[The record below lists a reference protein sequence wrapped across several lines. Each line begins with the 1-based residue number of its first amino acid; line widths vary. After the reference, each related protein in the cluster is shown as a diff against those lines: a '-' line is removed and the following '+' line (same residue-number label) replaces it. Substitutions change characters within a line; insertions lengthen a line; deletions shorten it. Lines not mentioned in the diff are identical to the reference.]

1 MFKIYRKYNL
11 FGRKYFT
18 KDNTI
23 NGSIKNTI
31 IINTV
36 NCCGYKIIINN
47 YVDLIFIFL
56 LLFDVIRSMDNL
68 KQIVFYFCILLFLK
82 YICSVFIKLKIKFN
96 NSTVGSIKHLFL
108 SNTINILLNENKYEI
123 YSHGGNYF
131 SIMKNNIQIALIN
144 TDGKIVMNELCFA
157 CKYSNEDIKNIALFT
172 MIIDTYFYKYKIGNK
187 KNMIIS
193 KEFTYNFFDRHRE
206 RLFWTG
212 KSICKNRHKLV

>member
-1 MFKIYRKYNL
+1 MMITLNLTGMEMSVMNVSNNFKINGCGRYGYDCKKNKIMRWQDIRKYNL

-56 LLFDVIRSMDNL
+56 LLFAVIRSMDNL

-82 YICSVFIKLKIKFN
+82 YVWSVFIKLKIKFN

-131 SIMKNNIQIALIN
+131 SI
-144 TDGKIVMNELCFA
+144 
-157 CKYSNEDIKNIALFT
+157 
-172 MIIDTYFYKYKIGNK
+172 
-187 KNMIIS
+187 
-193 KEFTYNFFDRHRE
+193 R
-206 RLFWTG
+206 
-212 KSICKNRHKLV
+212 

>member
-56 LLFDVIRSMDNL
+56 LLFAVIRSMDNL

-82 YICSVFIKLKIKFN
+82 YVWSVFIKLKIKFN

-131 SIMKNNIQIALIN
+131 SIMKNDIQIALIN

-157 CKYSNEDIKNIALFT
+157 CKYSNE
-172 MIIDTYFYKYKIGNK
+172 KYC
-187 KNMIIS
+187 
-193 KEFTYNFFDRHRE
+193 FVYDDY
-206 RLFWTG
+206 
-212 KSICKNRHKLV
+212 

>member
-31 IINTV
+31 ILNILD
-36 NCCGYKIIINN
+36 CCEYKIIINN
-47 YVDLIFIFL
+47 YVDIIFVFL
-56 LLFDVIRSMDNL
+56 LLLAVIRSMDNL
-68 KQIVFYFCILLFLK
+68 KQVVFYFCILLILK
-82 YICSVFIKLKIKFN
+82 YVWSVFIKLKIKFN

-131 SIMKNNIQIALIN
+131 SIMKNDIQIALIN
-144 TDGKIVMNELCFA
+144 TDGKIVMN
-157 CKYSNEDIKNIALFT
+157 
-172 MIIDTYFYKYKIGNK
+172 
-187 KNMIIS
+187 
-193 KEFTYNFFDRHRE
+193 
-206 RLFWTG
+206 
-212 KSICKNRHKLV
+212 

>member
-47 YVDLIFIFL
+47 YVDIIFVFL
-56 LLFDVIRSMDNL
+56 LLLVVIWSMDNL
-68 KQIVFYFCILLFLK
+68 KQIVFYFCIL
-82 YICSVFIKLKIKFN
+82 
-96 NSTVGSIKHLFL
+96 LFL

-131 SIMKNNIQIALIN
+131 SIMKNDVQIALIN

-206 RLFWTG
+206 RLFWND
-212 KSICKNRHKLV
+212 KSICKDRHKLV

>member
-1 MFKIYRKYNL
+1 MLKIYRKYNL

-56 LLFDVIRSMDNL
+56 LLFAVIRSMDNL

-82 YICSVFIKLKIKFN
+82 YIWSVFIKLKIKFN

-131 SIMKNNIQIALIN
+131 SIMKNDIQIALIN

-157 CKYSNEDIKNIALFT
+157 CKYSNEDMKNIALFM
-172 MIIDTYFYKYKIGNK
+172 MIIDTYFYKYKIGTK

-206 RLFWTG
+206 RLFWIN
-212 KSICKNRHKLV
+212 K